1 MAKKTQY
8 QEKLQYNNTY
18 NRNNYRSFSV
28 RFNVNNEADI
38 IRWLEKQSGVK
49 EYLSEL
55 IAADMKKK
63 KGTKKTAAAAKKKTS
78 AKKK

>member
-1 MAKKTQY
+1 MAKNTQY
-8 QEKLQYNNTY
+8 QDKLQYNNTY

-28 RFNVNNEADI
+28 RFNINNEADI

-55 IAADMKKK
+55 IVADMKKK
-63 KGTKKTAAAAKKKTS
+63 KGTKKTAAVKKKTTAKKK
-78 AKKK
+78 

>member
-1 MAKKTQY
+1 MAKNTQY
-8 QEKLQYNNTY
+8 QDKLQYNNTY

-28 RFNVNNEADI
+28 RFNINNEADI

-55 IAADMKKK
+55 IVADMKKK
-63 KGTKKTAAAAKKKTS
+63 KGTKNTAAAKKKTA

>member
-1 MAKKTQY
+1 MAKNTQY
-8 QEKLQYNNTY
+8 QDKLQYNNTY

-28 RFNVNNEADI
+28 RFNINNEADI

-55 IAADMKKK
+55 IVADMKKK
-63 KGTKKTAAAAKKKTS
+63 KGTKKTAAAKKKTTAKKK
-78 AKKK
+78 